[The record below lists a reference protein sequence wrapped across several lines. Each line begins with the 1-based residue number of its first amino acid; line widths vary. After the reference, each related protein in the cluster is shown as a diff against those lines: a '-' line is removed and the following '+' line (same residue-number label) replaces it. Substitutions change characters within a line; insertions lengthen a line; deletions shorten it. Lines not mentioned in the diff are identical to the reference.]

1 MNFSIP
7 LPTGDSCLFL
17 DVDGTLIEFSTH
29 PSQTA
34 ASSALKDLLL
44 TVSDALEGAVALVS
58 GRRIE
63 DLDRIFFPLRLPAAG
78 VHGGERRSE
87 REGLPPLLPPDRR
100 LDPARECLQRF
111 CTQHPQVVVE
121 DKSIALAV
129 HFRNE
134 PAAAAALE
142 HELHT
147 ILDDLGPSFH
157 ALHGSMVIE
166 VKPRGFTKARA
177 IEDFLREPPFKGR
190 TPIFLGDDITDLD
203 GFKLIDERRGTSI
216 AVGDRVAAQWRLADP
231 AAVREWLSEFA
242 AMSTS

>member
-1 MNFSIP
+1 MNSSIP

-34 ASSALKDLLL
+34 ASRVLKDLLL

-78 VHGGERRSE
+78 VHGGERRAT
-87 REGLPPLLPPDRR
+87 RDLDPPHLPADTR
-100 LDPARECLQRF
+100 LDPARDRLHQF
-111 CTQHPQVVVE
+111 CAQHPKIVLE
-121 DKSIALAV
+121 DKAIAVAI

-134 PAAAAALE
+134 PAAAATLE
-142 HELHT
+142 RELRP
-147 ILDDLGPSFH
+147 ILADLGPGFH
-157 ALHGSMVIE
+157 ALHGNLVVEI
-166 VKPRGFTKARA
+166 KPRGFTKARA
-177 IEDFLREPPFKGR
+177 IEEFLRQPPFKNR

-203 GFKLIDERRGTSI
+203 GFGLIEERHGTSI
-216 AVGDRVAAQWRLADP
+216 AVGDRVAAQWRLPDP
-231 AAVREWLSEFA
+231 AAAREWLSEFA